1 MVSIDILNMYQ
12 QVLSFLLDGWG
23 ISNYMQDI
31 QIPGCFFDGR
41 NSGADGKPLMSP
53 LLYSK
58 MEGIRRPLINVPEL
72 QK

>member
-1 MVSIDILNMYQ
+1 MGGEYQ
-12 QVLSFLLDGWG
+12 
-23 ISNYMQDI
+23 IYMQDI

-41 NSGADGKPLMSP
+41 NSVADGKPLMSP

>member
-12 QVLSFLLDGWG
+12 QVLSFLLAGWG
-23 ISNYMQDI
+23 ISKLYARYSNPRM
-31 QIPGCFFDGR
+31 FFDGR
-41 NSGADGKPLMSP
+41 NSVADGKPLMSP